1 MREEKLALEHVTKQ
15 FGQKT
20 NLVTALEDVSLAFKA
35 GEVSLIIGPSGSGKS
50 TLLTI
55 LGGLQTPTD
64 GSVRLNGHDISD
76 LSTKEAEKIR
86 LEQIG
91 FVLQAYNLVPYLT
104 VADQFKLVDQ
114 VKPNN
119 NLSQDAFDKIIETLG
134 IQKLLN
140 KYPGELS
147 GGQQQRVAIARA
159 LYTDPAI
166 ILADEP
172 TAALDTAR
180 VKEVGQLFANIAHDE
195 EKAVVIVTHDDRLRE
210 FSDNVYK
217 IVDGK
222 LSNTDWLTHFLVAF
236 GYTGIV
242 KQN

>member
-76 LSTKEAEKIR
+76 LSTKEAEKTR

-119 NLSQDAFDKIIETLG
+119 NLSQDGFDKIIETLG

-222 LSNTDWLTHFLVAF
+222 LSNTDLLTHLLLC
-236 GYTGIV
+236 
-242 KQN
+242 

>member
-76 LSTKEAEKIR
+76 LSTKEAEKTR

-119 NLSQDAFDKIIETLG
+119 NLSQDGFDKIIETLG

-222 LSNTDWLTHFLVAF
+222 LSNRD
-236 GYTGIV
+236 
-242 KQN
+242 

>member
-20 NLVTALEDVSLAFKA
+20 NLVTALDDVSLAFKA

-222 LSNTDWLTHFLVAF
+222 LSNTD
-236 GYTGIV
+236 
-242 KQN
+242 

>member
-91 FVLQAYNLVPYLT
+91 FVLQANNLVPYLT

-222 LSNTDWLTHFLVAF
+222 LSNTD
-236 GYTGIV
+236 
-242 KQN
+242 

>member
-1 MREEKLALEHVTKQ
+1 MREEKLALEHVTKR

-20 NLVTALEDVSLAFKA
+20 NLVTALEDVSLAFKS

-64 GSVRLNGHDISD
+64 GSVRLNGHNISD
-76 LSTKEAEKIR
+76 LSTKEAEKTR

-119 NLSQDAFDKIIETLG
+119 NLSQDRFDKIIETLG

-172 TAALDTAR
+172 TAALDTER

-222 LSNTDWLTHFLVAF
+222 LSNTD
-236 GYTGIV
+236 
-242 KQN
+242 

>member
-1 MREEKLALEHVTKQ
+1 MMREEKLALEHVTKQ

-119 NLSQDAFDKIIETLG
+119 NLSQYAFDKIIETLG

-172 TAALDTAR
+172 TAALDTER

-222 LSNTDWLTHFLVAF
+222 LSNTD
-236 GYTGIV
+236 
-242 KQN
+242 

>member
-1 MREEKLALEHVTKQ
+1 MHEEKLALEHVTKQ

-222 LSNTDWLTHFLVAF
+222 LSNTD
-236 GYTGIV
+236 
-242 KQN
+242 

>member
-159 LYTDPAI
+159 LYPDPAI

-222 LSNTDWLTHFLVAF
+222 LSNTD
-236 GYTGIV
+236 
-242 KQN
+242 

>member
-76 LSTKEAEKIR
+76 LSTKEAEKTR

-104 VADQFKLVDQ
+104 VADQFKLVNQ

-195 EKAVVIVTHDDRLRE
+195 QKAVVIVTHDDRLRE

-222 LSNTDWLTHFLVAF
+222 LSNTD
-236 GYTGIV
+236 
-242 KQN
+242 

>member
-1 MREEKLALEHVTKQ
+1 MMREEKLALEHVTKQ

-64 GSVRLNGHDISD
+64 GSVRLSGHDISD

-222 LSNTDWLTHFLVAF
+222 LSNTD
-236 GYTGIV
+236 
-242 KQN
+242 

>member
-1 MREEKLALEHVTKQ
+1 MHEEKLALEHVTKK

-20 NLVTALEDVSLAFKA
+20 NLVTALEDVSLSFAA

-55 LGGLQTPTD
+55 LGGLQTPTN
-64 GSVRLNGHDISD
+64 GSVRLNGRDISD
-76 LSTKEAEKIR
+76 LSNKEAEKTR

-91 FVLQAYNLVPYLT
+91 FVLQAYNFVPYLT

-114 VKPNN
+114 VNPND
-119 NLSQDAFDKIIETLG
+119 NLSPAAFDKIIETLG

-159 LYTDPAI
+159 LYTNPAI

-180 VKEVGQLFANIAHDE
+180 VKEVGQLFANIAHDDQ
-195 EKAVVIVTHDDRLRE
+195 KAVVIVTHDDRLRE

-222 LSNTDWLTHFLVAF
+222 LSNTD
-236 GYTGIV
+236 
-242 KQN
+242 

>member
-1 MREEKLALEHVTKQ
+1 MREEKLALEHVTKR

-20 NLVTALEDVSLAFKA
+20 NLVTALEDVSLAFKS

-76 LSTKEAEKIR
+76 LSTKEAEKTR

-104 VADQFKLVDQ
+104 VADQFKLVDH

-119 NLSQDAFDKIIETLG
+119 NLSQDRFDKIIETLG

-172 TAALDTAR
+172 TAALDTER

-222 LSNTDWLTHFLVAF
+222 LSNTD
-236 GYTGIV
+236 
-242 KQN
+242 

>member
-76 LSTKEAEKIR
+76 LSTKEAEKTR

-104 VADQFKLVDQ
+104 IADQFKLVDQ

-119 NLSQDAFDKIIETLG
+119 NLSQDGFDKIIETLG

-222 LSNTDWLTHFLVAF
+222 LSNTD
-236 GYTGIV
+236 
-242 KQN
+242 

>member
-76 LSTKEAEKIR
+76 LSTKEAEKTR

-119 NLSQDAFDKIIETLG
+119 NLSQDGFDKIIETLG

-159 LYTDPAI
+159 LYIDPAI

-222 LSNTDWLTHFLVAF
+222 LSNTD
-236 GYTGIV
+236 
-242 KQN
+242 

>member
-55 LGGLQTPTD
+55 LGGLQTPTY

-76 LSTKEAEKIR
+76 LSTKEAEKRR

-119 NLSQDAFDKIIETLG
+119 NLSQDGFYKIIETLG
-134 IQKLLN
+134 IQNLLN

-159 LYTDPAI
+159 FYTDPAI

-222 LSNTDWLTHFLVAF
+222 LSNTD
-236 GYTGIV
+236 
-242 KQN
+242 

>member
-76 LSTKEAEKIR
+76 LSTKEAEKTR

-119 NLSQDAFDKIIETLG
+119 NLSQDGFDKIIETLG

-166 ILADEP
+166 
-172 TAALDTAR
+172 
-180 VKEVGQLFANIAHDE
+180 
-195 EKAVVIVTHDDRLRE
+195 
-210 FSDNVYK
+210 
-217 IVDGK
+217 
-222 LSNTDWLTHFLVAF
+222 
-236 GYTGIV
+236 
-242 KQN
+242 

>member
-64 GSVRLNGHDISD
+64 GSVRLNGHNISD
-76 LSTKEAEKIR
+76 LSTKEAEKTR

-119 NLSQDAFDKIIETLG
+119 NLSQDRFDKIIETLG

-222 LSNTDWLTHFLVAF
+222 LSNTD
-236 GYTGIV
+236 
-242 KQN
+242 

>member
-1 MREEKLALEHVTKQ
+1 MCEEKLALEHVTKQ

-76 LSTKEAEKIR
+76 LSTKEAEKTR

-119 NLSQDAFDKIIETLG
+119 NLSQDGFDKIIETLG

-222 LSNTDWLTHFLVAF
+222 LSNTD
-236 GYTGIV
+236 
-242 KQN
+242 

>member
-15 FGQKT
+15 FGQKN

-104 VADQFKLVDQ
+104 VADQFNLVDQ

-195 EKAVVIVTHDDRLRE
+195 QKAVVIVTHDDRLRE
-210 FSDNVYK
+210 FSDNIYK

-222 LSNTDWLTHFLVAF
+222 LSNTD
-236 GYTGIV
+236 
-242 KQN
+242 

>member
-1 MREEKLALEHVTKQ
+1 MREEKLALEHVTKR

-64 GSVRLNGHDISD
+64 GSVRLNGHNISD
-76 LSTKEAEKIR
+76 LSTKEAEKTR

-104 VADQFKLVDQ
+104 VADQFKLVDH

-119 NLSQDAFDKIIETLG
+119 NLSQDRFDKIIETLG

-172 TAALDTAR
+172 TAALDTER

-222 LSNTDWLTHFLVAF
+222 LSNTD
-236 GYTGIV
+236 
-242 KQN
+242 

>member
-15 FGQKT
+15 FGQKN

-76 LSTKEAEKIR
+76 LGTKEAEKIR

-104 VADQFKLVDQ
+104 VADQFNLVDQ
-114 VKPNN
+114 VKPKN

-210 FSDNVYK
+210 FSDNIYK

-222 LSNTDWLTHFLVAF
+222 LSNT
-236 GYTGIV
+236 G
-242 KQN
+242 

>member
-1 MREEKLALEHVTKQ
+1 MHEEKLALEHVTKQ

-104 VADQFKLVDQ
+104 VADQFKLVNQ

-222 LSNTDWLTHFLVAF
+222 LSNTD
-236 GYTGIV
+236 
-242 KQN
+242 

>member
-1 MREEKLALEHVTKQ
+1 MMREEKLALEHVTKQ

-76 LSTKEAEKIR
+76 LSTKEAEKTR

-104 VADQFKLVDQ
+104 VADQFKLVDH

-119 NLSQDAFDKIIETLG
+119 NLSQDRFDKIIETLG

-172 TAALDTAR
+172 TAALDTER

-222 LSNTDWLTHFLVAF
+222 LSNTD
-236 GYTGIV
+236 
-242 KQN
+242 

>member
-159 LYTDPAI
+159 LYADPAI

-222 LSNTDWLTHFLVAF
+222 LSNTD
-236 GYTGIV
+236 
-242 KQN
+242 

>member
-64 GSVRLNGHDISD
+64 GSVRLNGHNISD
-76 LSTKEAEKIR
+76 LSTKEAEKTR

-119 NLSQDAFDKIIETLG
+119 NLSQDGFDKIIETLG

-222 LSNTDWLTHFLVAF
+222 LSNTD
-236 GYTGIV
+236 
-242 KQN
+242 

>member
-1 MREEKLALEHVTKQ
+1 MHEEKLALEHVTKK

-20 NLVTALEDVSLAFKA
+20 NLVTALEDVSLSFAA

-55 LGGLQTPTD
+55 LDGLQTPTN
-64 GSVRLNGHDISD
+64 GSVRLNGRDISD
-76 LSTKEAEKIR
+76 LSNKEAEKTR

-114 VKPNN
+114 VNPND
-119 NLSQDAFDKIIETLG
+119 NLSPAAFDKIIETLG

-159 LYTDPAI
+159 LYTNPAI

-180 VKEVGQLFANIAHDE
+180 VKEVGQLFANIAHDDQ
-195 EKAVVIVTHDDRLRE
+195 KAVVIVTHDDRLRE

-222 LSNTDWLTHFLVAF
+222 LSNTD
-236 GYTGIV
+236 
-242 KQN
+242 

>member
-1 MREEKLALEHVTKQ
+1 MLEEKLALEHVTKK

-20 NLVTALEDVSLAFKA
+20 NLVTALEDVSLSFAA

-55 LGGLQTPTD
+55 LGGLQTPTN
-64 GSVRLNGHDISD
+64 GSVRLNGRDISD
-76 LSTKEAEKIR
+76 LSNKEAEKTR

-114 VKPNN
+114 VKPND
-119 NLSQDAFDKIIETLG
+119 NLSPAAFDKIIETLG

-159 LYTDPAI
+159 LYTNPAI

-180 VKEVGQLFANIAHDE
+180 VKEVGQLFANIAHDDQ
-195 EKAVVIVTHDDRLRE
+195 KAVVIVTHDDRLRE

-222 LSNTDWLTHFLVAF
+222 LSNTD
-236 GYTGIV
+236 
-242 KQN
+242 

>member
-1 MREEKLALEHVTKQ
+1 MEVKKMREEKLALEHVTKQ

-76 LSTKEAEKIR
+76 LSTKEAEKTR

-119 NLSQDAFDKIIETLG
+119 NLSQDGFDKIIETLG

-222 LSNTDWLTHFLVAF
+222 LSNTD
-236 GYTGIV
+236 
-242 KQN
+242 

>member
-76 LSTKEAEKIR
+76 LSTKEAEKTR

-91 FVLQAYNLVPYLT
+91 FVLQEYNLVPYLT

-119 NLSQDAFDKIIETLG
+119 NLSQDGFDKIIETLG

-222 LSNTDWLTHFLVAF
+222 LSNTD
-236 GYTGIV
+236 
-242 KQN
+242 

>member
-64 GSVRLNGHDISD
+64 GSVRLSGHDISD

-222 LSNTDWLTHFLVAF
+222 LSNTD
-236 GYTGIV
+236 
-242 KQN
+242 

>member
-76 LSTKEAEKIR
+76 LSTKEAEKRR

-119 NLSQDAFDKIIETLG
+119 NLSQDGFDKIIKTLG

-222 LSNTDWLTHFLVAF
+222 LSNTD
-236 GYTGIV
+236 
-242 KQN
+242 

>member
-20 NLVTALEDVSLAFKA
+20 NLVTALEDVSLAFKS

-222 LSNTDWLTHFLVAF
+222 LSNTD
-236 GYTGIV
+236 
-242 KQN
+242 

>member
-76 LSTKEAEKIR
+76 LSTKEAEKTR
-86 LEQIG
+86 LEQIV

-119 NLSQDAFDKIIETLG
+119 NLSQDGFDKIIETLG

-222 LSNTDWLTHFLVAF
+222 LSNTD
-236 GYTGIV
+236 
-242 KQN
+242 

>member
-1 MREEKLALEHVTKQ
+1 MREEKLALEHVTKR

-76 LSTKEAEKIR
+76 LSTKEAEKTR

-119 NLSQDAFDKIIETLG
+119 NLSQDRFDKIIETLG

-172 TAALDTAR
+172 TAALDTER

-222 LSNTDWLTHFLVAF
+222 LSNTD
-236 GYTGIV
+236 
-242 KQN
+242 